1 MRAAASLVREYKV
14 LGGLVEQMRDLVA
27 DDPALSAALREVL
40 PGSQDALDH
49 ALGHPTNPWVSVAA
63 PEDLPGD
70 ARGGYSTDRPST
82 VLLARPLAE
91 ALEEGGLAAT
101 REAVR
106 ALLVGVVHF
115 VAGRDWGGPQT
126 ELARA
131 FDAALG
137 STEPAAPARHEAPA
151 EGPATVPVVPAAP
164 DDAAGDA
171 PAETPVAYM
180 LGAAILDVA
189 RRHLGQRYAF
199 TPTPDYDDPDWKG
212 PFDCAEYASYCA
224 FRAYGIP
231 YGVVANAAKRF
242 DSYSGYWQRDANDR
256 GIRIS
261 WRDALHIP
269 GALLLRFPPRQSPP
283 PYGHVAISL
292 GDGNATYEA
301 LGRNYGVVRHK
312 ALNRSWNCG
321 VLLPG
326 VLYDT
331 PDGIGSDLLVFKAF
345 DPPAGHS
352 PIVERV
358 QERLVELGYLAPPQ
372 VTGVYEGATEAAV
385 TQFQIDGGLT
395 VDGEVGPVT
404 GEALG
409 LGAIWDEAPVGDR
422 PALASAPPDG
432 EGGALDAEVLTLAR
446 TLWGEARGEPREGQE
461 AVAGVIMN
469 RVRSARYPNTVAKVC
484 LQRWQF
490 SCWNENDPNRRK
502 IERLMPGDDP
512 LFDSL
517 IEVARDAV
525 FGRLRNRVA
534 DALHYHATHVS
545 PSWVVRSPA
554 AELVLR
560 IGAHLF
566 WRGIR

>member
-1 MRAAASLVREYKV
+1 MRAAASLARRYKV
-14 LGGLVEQMRDLVA
+14 LCGLVEQMRDLVS
-27 DDPALSAALREVL
+27 DDPALRDALRQVL
-40 PGSQDALDH
+40 PAAQEEIDH
-49 ALGHPTNPWVSVAA
+49 ALGHPTNPWVSVAE

-70 ARGGYSTDRPST
+70 ARGGYSTERPST

-91 ALEEGGLAAT
+91 ALEDGGLAAT
-101 REAVR
+101 RDAVR
-106 ALLVGVVHF
+106 ALLLGVVHF
-115 VAGRDWGGPQT
+115 VAGRDWTGPET
-126 ELARA
+126 DLARA
-131 FDAALG
+131 FDTALAG
-137 STEPAAPARHEAPA
+137 TTLAAPATHEAPA
-151 EGPATVPVVPAAP
+151 EGPATVPAAP
-164 DDAAGDA
+164 DDAAGAA
-171 PAETPVAYM
+171 PAEKPVAYM

-189 RRHLGQRYAF
+189 RRHLGQEYAF
-199 TPTPDYDDPDWKG
+199 TPTPDYDDPDWQG

-242 DSYSGYWQRDANDR
+242 DSYSGYWQRDAKAR

-301 LGRNYGVVRHK
+301 LGRNYGVVKHR

-358 QERLVELGYLAPPQ
+358 QERLVELGYLAAPQ
-372 VTGVYEGATEAAV
+372 VTGVYEGGTEAAV
-385 TQFQIDGGLT
+385 TQFQIDRGLT

-404 GEALG
+404 GGELG
-409 LGAIWDEAPVGDR
+409 LGAIWDAAPVGDR
-422 PALASAPPDG
+422 PALASTPPASED
-432 EGGALDAEVLTLAR
+432 GALDAEVLTLAR
-446 TLWGEARGEPREGQE
+446 TLWGEARGEPRAGQE

-490 SCWNENDPNRRK
+490 SCWNENDPNRAR
-502 IERLMPGDDP
+502 IERLMPGDDS
-512 LFDSL
+512 LFDNL
-517 IEVARDAV
+517 IGVARDAV
-525 FGRLRNRVA
+525 FGRLKNRVA
-534 DALHYHATHVS
+534 DALHYHADYVS
-545 PSWVVRSPA
+545 PSWVARSPA